1 MFQRWP
7 KRDPNKHY
15 YLVPNEVFNLGLSSH
30 EIAVYNYLLRCED
43 RRTYQC
49 HPSYRTIGRAVQ
61 LSENTVRK
69 YVAGLEEKGLIRTEP
84 STITTKDGRVR
95 NGSLIYTIR
104 PIQEALELNYQRQFL
119 RAERDME
126 RAKAEKRLAEL
137 NRQNK
142 EGGKRMMQQLANFI
156 VDHDPMMVLRRTH
169 DTVRYIRWAWNKDHA
184 DPIDEEELR
193 LFLCDEHYG
202 DLTDEQKTVA
212 RRCRDEMRSV
222 YAELCVRLLQQ

>member
-1 MFQRWP
+1 MFRRWP

-84 STITTKDGRVR
+84 STIITKDGRVR
-95 NGSLIYTIR
+95 NGSLIYNIR
-104 PIQEALELNYQRQFL
+104 PIQEALEQNYQRQFQ

-126 RAKAEKRLAEL
+126 RARGREAAGRVGAAAATK
-137 NRQNK
+137 K
-142 EGGKRMMQQLANFI
+142 EESA
-156 VDHDPMMVLRRTH
+156 
-169 DTVRYIRWAWNKDHA
+169 
-184 DPIDEEELR
+184 
-193 LFLCDEHYG
+193 
-202 DLTDEQKTVA
+202 
-212 RRCRDEMRSV
+212 
-222 YAELCVRLLQQ
+222 

>member
-1 MFQRWP
+1 MYQRWP
-7 KRDPNKHY
+7 KLEATKYY

-43 RRTYQC
+43 RRTYPC

-95 NGSLIYTIR
+95 NGSLIYNIR
-104 PIQEALELNYQRQFL
+104 PIQEALEQNYQRQF
-119 RAERDME
+119 RQAERDME
-126 RAKAEKRLAEL
+126 RAMAEKRLAEL

-142 EGGKRMMQQLANFI
+142 K
-156 VDHDPMMVLRRTH
+156 
-169 DTVRYIRWAWNKDHA
+169 
-184 DPIDEEELR
+184 EES
-193 LFLCDEHYG
+193 
-202 DLTDEQKTVA
+202 A
-212 RRCRDEMRSV
+212 
-222 YAELCVRLLQQ
+222 

>member
-7 KRDPNKHY
+7 KRDTNKHY

-49 HPSYRTIGRAVQ
+49 HPSYRTIGKAVR

-69 YVAGLEEKGLIRTEP
+69 YVTSLEEKGLIRTEP
-84 STITTKDGRVR
+84 STIITKDGRVR
-95 NGSLIYTIR
+95 NGSLIHTIR

-137 NRQNK
+137 SRQNK
-142 EGGKRMMQQLANFI
+142 K
-156 VDHDPMMVLRRTH
+156 
-169 DTVRYIRWAWNKDHA
+169 
-184 DPIDEEELR
+184 EES
-193 LFLCDEHYG
+193 
-202 DLTDEQKTVA
+202 A
-212 RRCRDEMRSV
+212 
-222 YAELCVRLLQQ
+222 

>member
-49 HPSYRTIGRAVQ
+49 HPSYRTIGKAVQ

-69 YVAGLEEKGLIRTEP
+69 YVAGLEEKGLIHTEP
-84 STITTKDGRVR
+84 TKDGRVR
-95 NGSLIYTIR
+95 NGSLIYTIC

-119 RAERDME
+119 QAEHDME

-142 EGGKRMMQQLANFI
+142 K
-156 VDHDPMMVLRRTH
+156 
-169 DTVRYIRWAWNKDHA
+169 K
-184 DPIDEEELR
+184 EEES
-193 LFLCDEHYG
+193 
-202 DLTDEQKTVA
+202 A
-212 RRCRDEMRSV
+212 
-222 YAELCVRLLQQ
+222 

>member
-49 HPSYRTIGRAVQ
+49 HPSYRTIGKAVR

-69 YVAGLEEKGLIRTEP
+69 YVTSLEEKRLIRTEL

-104 PIQEALELNYQRQFL
+104 PIREALELNYQRQFQQ
-119 RAERDME
+119 AERDME

-137 NRQNK
+137 EQQNTLKK
-142 EGGKRMMQQLANFI
+142 EESA
-156 VDHDPMMVLRRTH
+156 
-169 DTVRYIRWAWNKDHA
+169 
-184 DPIDEEELR
+184 
-193 LFLCDEHYG
+193 
-202 DLTDEQKTVA
+202 
-212 RRCRDEMRSV
+212 
-222 YAELCVRLLQQ
+222 

>member
-1 MFQRWP
+1 MFRRWP

-69 YVAGLEEKGLIRTEP
+69 YVSGLEEKGLIRTEP
-84 STITTKDGRVR
+84 STIITKDGRVR
-95 NGSLIYTIR
+95 NGSLIYNIR
-104 PIQEALELNYQRQFL
+104 PIQEALEQNYQRQFQQ
-119 RAERDME
+119 AERDIE
-126 RAKAEKRLAEL
+126 RARAEKRLAEL

-142 EGGKRMMQQLANFI
+142 K
-156 VDHDPMMVLRRTH
+156 
-169 DTVRYIRWAWNKDHA
+169 
-184 DPIDEEELR
+184 EES
-193 LFLCDEHYG
+193 
-202 DLTDEQKTVA
+202 A
-212 RRCRDEMRSV
+212 
-222 YAELCVRLLQQ
+222 

>member
-49 HPSYRTIGRAVQ
+49 HPSYRTIGKAVQ

-84 STITTKDGRVR
+84 STIITKDGRVR
-95 NGSLIYTIR
+95 NGSLIYNIR
-104 PIQEALELNYQRQFL
+104 PIQEALEQNYQRQF
-119 RAERDME
+119 RQAERDME
-126 RAKAEKRLAEL
+126 RARAEKRLAEL

-142 EGGKRMMQQLANFI
+142 K
-156 VDHDPMMVLRRTH
+156 
-169 DTVRYIRWAWNKDHA
+169 
-184 DPIDEEELR
+184 EES
-193 LFLCDEHYG
+193 
-202 DLTDEQKTVA
+202 A
-212 RRCRDEMRSV
+212 
-222 YAELCVRLLQQ
+222 

>member
-49 HPSYRTIGRAVQ
+49 HPSYRTIGKAVQ

-69 YVAGLEEKGLIRTEP
+69 YVTGLEEKGLIRTEP
-84 STITTKDGRVR
+84 STIITKDGRVR
-95 NGSLIYTIR
+95 NGSLIYNIR
-104 PIQEALELNYQRQFL
+104 PIQEALEQNYQRQF
-119 RAERDME
+119 RQAERDME
-126 RAKAEKRLAEL
+126 RARAEKRLAEL

-142 EGGKRMMQQLANFI
+142 K
-156 VDHDPMMVLRRTH
+156 
-169 DTVRYIRWAWNKDHA
+169 
-184 DPIDEEELR
+184 EES
-193 LFLCDEHYG
+193 
-202 DLTDEQKTVA
+202 A
-212 RRCRDEMRSV
+212 
-222 YAELCVRLLQQ
+222 

>member
-1 MFQRWP
+1 MYQRWP

-15 YLVPNEVFNLGLSSH
+15 YFVPNEVFNLGLSSH

-49 HPSYRTIGRAVQ
+49 HPSYRTIGKAVQ

-69 YVAGLEEKGLIRTEP
+69 YVAGLEEKGLIHTEP

-104 PIQEALELNYQRQFL
+104 PIREALELNYQRQFQQ
-119 RAERDME
+119 AERDME

-142 EGGKRMMQQLANFI
+142 K
-156 VDHDPMMVLRRTH
+156 
-169 DTVRYIRWAWNKDHA
+169 K
-184 DPIDEEELR
+184 EEES
-193 LFLCDEHYG
+193 
-202 DLTDEQKTVA
+202 A
-212 RRCRDEMRSV
+212 
-222 YAELCVRLLQQ
+222 

>member
-7 KRDPNKHY
+7 KQDPNKHY

-49 HPSYRTIGRAVQ
+49 HPSYRTIGRAVR

-69 YVAGLEEKGLIRTEP
+69 YVTSLEEKGLIRTEP
-84 STITTKDGRVR
+84 STIITKDGRVR
-95 NGSLIYTIR
+95 NGSLIYNIR
-104 PIQEALELNYQRQFL
+104 PIQEALEQNYQRQFL

-142 EGGKRMMQQLANFI
+142 K
-156 VDHDPMMVLRRTH
+156 
-169 DTVRYIRWAWNKDHA
+169 
-184 DPIDEEELR
+184 EES
-193 LFLCDEHYG
+193 
-202 DLTDEQKTVA
+202 A
-212 RRCRDEMRSV
+212 
-222 YAELCVRLLQQ
+222 

>member
-1 MFQRWP
+1 MKTTQRTFLDYLGAPQTRFIIPVYQRVYTWSD
-7 KRDPNKHY
+7 KQCATLWRDCAH
-15 YLVPNEVFNLGLSSH
+15 V
-30 EIAVYNYLLRCED
+30 AVYNYLLRCED

-84 STITTKDGRVR
+84 STVTTKDGRMR

-119 RAERDME
+119 QAERDME

-137 NRQNK
+137 NQQNK
-142 EGGKRMMQQLANFI
+142 K
-156 VDHDPMMVLRRTH
+156 
-169 DTVRYIRWAWNKDHA
+169 
-184 DPIDEEELR
+184 EER
-193 LFLCDEHYG
+193 
-202 DLTDEQKTVA
+202 A
-212 RRCRDEMRSV
+212 
-222 YAELCVRLLQQ
+222 

>member
-1 MFQRWP
+1 MKIAVAGTGYVGLSIATLLAQHHQVVAVDVIPEKVDMLNRKQSPIQDEYIEKYLAEKPLDLIATLDGATAYQDAEFVVIAAP
-7 KRDPNKHY
+7 TNYDPVKNY
-15 YLVPNEVFNLGLSSH
+15 FPLPNEIYQLGLSH
-30 EIAVYNYLLRCED
+30 GAIAVYGYLLRIED

-49 HPSYRTIGRAVQ
+49 HPSYRTIGKAVQ

-119 RAERDME
+119 QAERDVE

-137 NRQNK
+137 NQQNK
-142 EGGKRMMQQLANFI
+142 K
-156 VDHDPMMVLRRTH
+156 
-169 DTVRYIRWAWNKDHA
+169 
-184 DPIDEEELR
+184 EES
-193 LFLCDEHYG
+193 
-202 DLTDEQKTVA
+202 A
-212 RRCRDEMRSV
+212 
-222 YAELCVRLLQQ
+222 

>member
-69 YVAGLEEKGLIRTEP
+69 YVAGLEEKGLIHTEP
-84 STITTKDGRVR
+84 STITTKDGRV
-95 NGSLIYTIR
+95 R

-119 RAERDME
+119 QAERDME
-126 RAKAEKRLAEL
+126 RARAEKRLAEL

-142 EGGKRMMQQLANFI
+142 K
-156 VDHDPMMVLRRTH
+156 
-169 DTVRYIRWAWNKDHA
+169 
-184 DPIDEEELR
+184 EEES
-193 LFLCDEHYG
+193 
-202 DLTDEQKTVA
+202 A
-212 RRCRDEMRSV
+212 
-222 YAELCVRLLQQ
+222 